1 VRPGGRAYPR
11 RVLLATFVQQRKR
24 EWVASGLPDYPLW
37 IAALIDSSALVTA
50 AVAVG
55 QRWGDRTLL
64 AVVLMLV
71 ALLPWLIEVWAQART
86 WLAFVVLTGGSVLV
100 LMLVVPVDYEFV
112 PFLLVLM
119 VGHVTAVSGLA
130 RGIVVLVAGEAV
142 VVASGVWGEVPT
154 PEVVIWGAAVAV
166 GLDIGF
172 IMRTQQLRIEAQA
185 REHETRQRQAVLE
198 ERQRIARD
206 VHDLV
211 GHSLSVTMLHLT
223 AARRDL
229 EEAAAGHASI
239 EEAVEALTEAER
251 VGRRAMSDIRSTVDL
266 LGRDEPAPTAAP
278 RGLADLPALV
288 AEFQRAGLDVTFT
301 SLGDVSDVPETT
313 GLGLYRI
320 VQESLANV
328 AKHAPGSS
336 ASVRL
341 DLAGDPGELAVTNS
355 LPRGARR
362 NAGGS
367 GLGGMAA
374 RAQQLG
380 AGFTAGPQARSWV
393 VHVELPRGDETSGRV
408 CPLPRLAAPF
418 RRTAPGPA

>member
-1 VRPGGRAYPR
+1 
-11 RVLLATFVQQRKR
+11 VLLSTFVQQRKR

-50 AVAVG
+50 VVAVG

-64 AVVLMLV
+64 AVVLMGV
-71 ALLPWLIEVWAQART
+71 ALLPWLIEVWARARA

-119 VGHVTAVSGLA
+119 VGHVTAVAGLA

-142 VVASGVWGEVPT
+142 VVATGVWGEVPR
-154 PEVVIWGAAVAV
+154 PEALIWGAAVAV

-229 EEAAAGHASI
+229 EEVAAGHASI
-239 EEAVEALTEAER
+239 EEAVDALTEAER
-251 VGRRAMSDIRSTVDL
+251 VGRRAMADIRSTVDL
-266 LGRDEPAPTAAP
+266 LGSDEPAATSAP
-278 RGLADLPALV
+278 KGLADLPALV

-301 SLGDVSDVPETT
+301 SLGDLADVPEAT

-328 AKHAPGSS
+328 AKHAPGSA

-341 DLAGDPGELAVTNS
+341 DLAGDPGELAVTNAV
-355 LPRGARR
+355 PRGARR
-362 NAGGS
+362 NPGGS

-380 AGFTAGPQARSWV
+380 AGFTAGPQTRSWV
-393 VHVELPRGDETSGRV
+393 VRVELPRGDDSSEHV

-418 RRTAPGPA
+418 QRTAPGPA